1 MKLKEKVAIITG
13 SGRGIGKD
21 IAVEMGKK
29 SAKVMVNDID
39 EEACIEVVE
48 EIKQN
53 GGEAI
58 YFKGNIA
65 NGEEADNLIETAVQ
79 HYGTVDILVNNAAVT
94 KPSMIHKMTDEQWET
109 VIDVGLKGAFNC
121 IRAVSSIFR
130 ERGKKNPNAKSNG
143 KIINV
148 TSVAGLTGTVGQINY
163 GAAKS
168 GVIGL
173 TMSTAREW
181 GRYKIQ
187 SNAVAF
193 GIVETRMTE
202 TIRGEKFAD
211 IYKNKIVLDRFS
223 KTEDVIP
230 GVLFL
235 ASNGSDYITGN
246 VLNISGGYHIG
257 V

>member
-1 MKLKEKVAIITG
+1 SFRVLYIRSKDYISDNRRKAMKLKEKVAIITG

-202 TIRGEKFAD
+202 TIR
-211 IYKNKIVLDRFS
+211 
-223 KTEDVIP
+223 
-230 GVLFL
+230 
-235 ASNGSDYITGN
+235 
-246 VLNISGGYHIG
+246 
-257 V
+257 